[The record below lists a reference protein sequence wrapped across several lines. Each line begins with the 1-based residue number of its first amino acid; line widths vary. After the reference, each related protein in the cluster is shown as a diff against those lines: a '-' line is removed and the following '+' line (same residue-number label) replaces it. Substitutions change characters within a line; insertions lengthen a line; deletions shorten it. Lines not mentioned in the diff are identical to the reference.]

1 MDQALL
7 KKHYPFES
15 KYLSLG
21 HGRLHYIDEGK
32 GETLVFVH
40 GNPSWSF
47 LFRNLIKELRASY
60 RCVAVDHIGMGLS
73 DKPGD
78 DGYEYTLER
87 RVDDLEALLA
97 HLGLKD
103 GLTFVLHDWGGM
115 IGLAAAVRCPSRVSR
130 LVLMNTAGFLLP
142 PGGMLPWQL
151 KLARGPLGEVLV
163 RGFNAF
169 SAGAARTCVT
179 KAPLDAEVSALLTGP
194 YASWGERISTIRF
207 VQDIPLAPGDRA
219 WALAKATQDG
229 LDTLKAV
236 PKLICWGEKDFV
248 FDAKFLAEWRRRCP
262 EAEVHA
268 FPEAGHYVLEDEGPA
283 VLAHVKRFLAAHPL
297 QRAA

>member
-1 MDQALL
+1 MDKSALRR
-7 KKHYPFES
+7 HYPFDS
-15 KYLSLG
+15 KWLDVRPG
-21 HGRLHYIDEGK
+21 IRMHYIDEGR
-32 GETLVFVH
+32 GEPLVFVH

-47 LFRNLIKELRASY
+47 LFRGLLGELRATH

-78 DGYEYTLER
+78 DKYEYTLES
-87 RVDDLEALLA
+87 RVKDLEALLG
-97 HLGLKD
+97 HLGLTD
-103 GLTFVLHDWGGM
+103 GVTFVLHDWGGM
-115 IGLAAAVRCPSRVSR
+115 IGLAAAVRCPRRVKR

-169 SAGAARTCVT
+169 SAGAARTCVA
-179 KAPLDAEVSALLTGP
+179 KAPLEPEVRALFTGP
-194 YASWGERISTIRF
+194 YASWDERISTLRF
-207 VQDIPLAPGDRA
+207 VQDIPLGPADRA
-219 WALAKATQDG
+219 WALAKSTQDG
-229 LDTLKAV
+229 LDSLKAV

-248 FDAKFLAEWRRRCP
+248 FDLKFLAEWRRRCP

-268 FPEAGHYVLEDEGPA
+268 FPDAGHYVLEDEGPA
-283 VLAHVKRFLAAHPL
+283 ILAHVKRFLAVP
-297 QRAA
+297 

>member
-15 KYLSLG
+15 KFLDLG
-21 HGRLHYIDEGK
+21 HGRMHYIDEGK

-47 LFRNLIKELRASY
+47 LFRGLIRELRATH

-78 DGYEYTLER
+78 DGYEYTLEN
-87 RVDDLEALLA
+87 RVKDLEALLA

-115 IGLAAAVRCPSRVSR
+115 IGLAAAVRDPRRLSR

-151 KLARGPLGEVLV
+151 KLTRGPLGEFLV

-179 KAPLDAEVSALLTGP
+179 KAPMDPEVRELFTAP
-194 YASWGERISTIRF
+194 YGSWGDRISTLRF

-219 WALAKATQDG
+219 WDLAKATQDG
-229 LDTLKAV
+229 LDTLKLV
-236 PKLICWGEKDFV
+236 PKLLCWGEKDFV

-283 VLAHVKRFLAAHPL
+283 VLAHVRAFLAAHPL
-297 QRAA
+297 KAAA